1 MLRLAII
8 IDNINEWIGRIFSWI
23 IVVLTL
29 LVVLEVILRRFFGA
43 PTIWNFEVT
52 KQLYGLHFMIL
63 AGFAL
68 LHNSHVSIDIIESKL
83 PKRIRAGLSLIS
95 YILFLFPFCFVL
107 MWKGYGFA
115 AQSWAIAETS
125 WSIFAP
131 PLYPI
136 KTVIPL
142 TALLLFLQGMSV
154 CIKNVLILSK
164 KQKEALP

>member
-1 MLRLAII
+1 MLRLALL
-8 IDNINEWIGRIFSWI
+8 IDDINEWIGRIFSWI

-29 LVVLEVILRRFFGA
+29 LVVLEVILRRFFGT

-52 KQLYGLHFMIL
+52 KQLFGLHFMIL

-83 PKRIRAGLSLIS
+83 PRRTKAALSLIS
-95 YILFLFPFCFVL
+95 YVLFLFPFCVVI

-115 AQSWAIAETS
+115 AQSWTIAETS
-125 WSIFAP
+125 WSNFAP

-142 TALLLFLQGMSV
+142 TALLLFLQGTSV
-154 CIKNVLILSK
+154 CIKNVLILSG
-164 KQKEALP
+164 KQKEVFL